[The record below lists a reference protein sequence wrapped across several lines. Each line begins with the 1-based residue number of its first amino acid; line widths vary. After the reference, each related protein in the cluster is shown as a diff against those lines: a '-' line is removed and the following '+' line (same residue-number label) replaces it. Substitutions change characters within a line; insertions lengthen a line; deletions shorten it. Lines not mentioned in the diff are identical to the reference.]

1 MASGRYT
8 DESKERVRDA
18 ADMAEVVGA
27 RTDLRRAGP
36 GRYMGLCPFHE
47 ERTPSFSVDA
57 DKKVY
62 HCFGC
67 GASGDVFTFVRETE
81 GVEFAGALELLADRY
96 GVALERSA
104 EDPQAAARREQRDR
118 LYALLERTAAYYERV
133 LWESPE
139 AEDARSYLAGRGLGE
154 EVLRRFRVGWAPSP
168 WDRVYTASRR
178 AGFRDEELYGA
189 GLASRSRKSGQ
200 LYDRFRARITFPLAD
215 KRGRVIG
222 FGARTLSTGSSG
234 PKYLNSPEGEIYRKG
249 EFLFGLNLARRAA
262 ATTHSVL
269 VVEGYTDVLALSQA
283 GFDNVV
289 GLMGTA
295 LTDAQVDELGR
306 TVGGGG
312 VINWALDADASGQ
325 EAVLRSAE
333 LASRRDVALR
343 VVELPAGLDPADLIA
358 RDGAERMRDLIDGA
372 IPFPRYRFQHV
383 LSTWPLDTPENQDR
397 ALGELRRVIRSVP
410 QGITRD
416 DLVRKTASRFGLSE
430 DLTASLMDERSSL
443 PRSGGGA
450 SRAPVG
456 GRAQRTVT
464 GVPAAW
470 APARTVLDRR
480 EQAEKTFLALCIAL
494 PESGREA
501 LRRVSLEEHFTSV
514 PVRRAAQ
521 HLRGHLAAPLD
532 GLPREDEDLA
542 ELMAELT
549 IRAGRDP
556 ADPSMLEVELL
567 QLEKDRLE
575 RRIAAG
581 GAVAELAEQREQ
593 VTRDIRHAVTRAMER
608 TGAES

>member
-1 MASGRYT
+1 LASGRYT

-57 DKKVY
+57 DKMVY

-139 AEDARSYLAGRGLGE
+139 AEGARSYLAGRGLRE

-222 FGARTLSTGSSG
+222 FGARTLSSGSSG

-249 EFLFGLNLARRAA
+249 QQLFGLHLARRPV
-262 ATTHSVL
+262 HL
-269 VVEGYTDVLALSQA
+269 R
-283 GFDNVV
+283 
-289 GLMGTA
+289 
-295 LTDAQVDELGR
+295 GR
-306 TVGGGG
+306 YSTG
-312 VINWALDADASGQ
+312 
-325 EAVLRSAE
+325 
-333 LASRRDVALR
+333 ASRRSGGSSPDALR
-343 VVELPAGLDPADLIA
+343 CAKKGARPSSESISRSTSRPISYVVRPLI
-358 RDGAERMRDLIDGA
+358 
-372 IPFPRYRFQHV
+372 Y
-383 LSTWPLDTPENQDR
+383 
-397 ALGELRRVIRSVP
+397 
-410 QGITRD
+410 
-416 DLVRKTASRFGLSE
+416 
-430 DLTASLMDERSSL
+430 
-443 PRSGGGA
+443 
-450 SRAPVG
+450 
-456 GRAQRTVT
+456 
-464 GVPAAW
+464 
-470 APARTVLDRR
+470 ART
-480 EQAEKTFLALCIAL
+480 
-494 PESGREA
+494 
-501 LRRVSLEEHFTSV
+501 
-514 PVRRAAQ
+514 
-521 HLRGHLAAPLD
+521 
-532 GLPREDEDLA
+532 
-542 ELMAELT
+542 
-549 IRAGRDP
+549 
-556 ADPSMLEVELL
+556 LL
-567 QLEKDRLE
+567 
-575 RRIAAG
+575 
-581 GAVAELAEQREQ
+581 
-593 VTRDIRHAVTRAMER
+593 
-608 TGAES
+608 

>member
-1 MASGRYT
+1 LASGRYT

-139 AEDARSYLAGRGLGE
+139 AESARSYLAERGLGE

-222 FGARTLSTGSSG
+222 FGARTLSSGSSG

-249 EFLFGLNLARRAA
+249 EFLFGLHLARRAA
-262 ATTHSVL
+262 AASRSVL
-269 VVEGYTDVLALSQA
+269 VAEGYTDVLALSQA
-283 GFDNVV
+283 GVENAV

-295 LTDAQVDELGR
+295 LTEAQVGELVR
-306 TVGGGG
+306 AVLGGGT
-312 VINWALDADASGQ
+312 IDLALDADESGQ
-325 EAVLRSAE
+325 EAMVRANK
-333 LASRRDVALR
+333 LALSRDVTLR
-343 VVELPAGLDPADLIA
+343 VVPLSSGLDPADLVAREGPERVRALIA
-358 RDGAERMRDLIDGA
+358 EAVPFAE
-372 IPFPRYRFQHV
+372 FHV
-383 LSTWPLDTPENQDR
+383 DRILATAELGTPEGRER
-397 ALGELRRVIRSVP
+397 ALAELKPVINSVP
-410 QGITRD
+410 PGIRRD
-416 DLVRKTASRFGLSE
+416 ELVRKVASALALSE
-430 DLTASLMDERSSL
+430 ELTASLVAGRADMHAVR
-443 PRSGGGA
+443 PP
-450 SRAPVG
+450 APVP
-456 GRAQRTVT
+456 RA
-464 GVPAAW
+464 
-470 APARTVLDRR
+470 VLDRP
-480 EQAEKTFLALCIAL
+480 EEAEKTFLALCMAL
-494 PESGREA
+494 HDPGRDA
-501 LRRVSLEEHFTSV
+501 LRRVSLDEHFTS
-514 PVRRAAQ
+514 PLVRRAAE
-521 HLRGHLAAPLD
+521 HLRTHLAAPLV
-532 GLPREDEDLA
+532 GLPREDDALA
-542 ELMAELT
+542 ALMAELQ
-549 IRAGRDP
+549 IRADRHK

-567 QLEKDRLE
+567 QLEKQRLT
-575 RRIAAG
+575 RRIAEG
-581 GAVAELAEQREQ
+581 GPVAELAAKRER
-593 VTRDIRHAVTRAMER
+593 VMKDIRQAVTQVMER

>member
-1 MASGRYT
+1 LASGRYT

-96 GVALERSA
+96 GVALERCT

-139 AEDARSYLAGRGLGE
+139 AEGARSYLTGRGLGE
-154 EVLRRFRVGWAPSP
+154 AVLRRFRVGWAPSP

-178 AGFRDEELYGA
+178 AGFSDEELYGA

-222 FGARTLSTGSSG
+222 FGARTLSSGSSG

-249 EFLFGLNLARRAA
+249 QQLFGLHLARRAA
-262 ATTHSVL
+262 AASRAVL
-269 VVEGYTDVLALSQA
+269 VAEGYTDVLALSQA
-283 GFDNVV
+283 GVENAV

-295 LTDAQVDELGR
+295 LTEAQVVELANA
-306 TVGGGG
+306 VGGGG
-312 VINWALDADASGQ
+312 TIDLALDADASGQ
-325 EAVLRSAE
+325 EAMVRAAA
-333 LASRRDVALR
+333 LASSRDVTLR
-343 VVELPAGLDPADLIA
+343 VVPLPDGLDPADLVA
-358 RDGAERMRDLIDGA
+358 RDGAERVTELIAEAVPFARFRVQHILAGA
-372 IPFPRYRFQHV
+372 E
-383 LSTWPLDTPENQDR
+383 LGTPEGRDR
-397 ALGELRRVIRSVP
+397 ALASLRPVIASLRAGVTREELVRRV
-410 QGITRD
+410 
-416 DLVRKTASRFGLSE
+416 ASRLNLSE
-430 DLTASLMDERSSL
+430 DLAASLLADRGFSPRRSARGAA
-443 PRSGGGA
+443 PRS
-450 SRAPVG
+450 
-456 GRAQRTVT
+456 
-464 GVPAAW
+464 
-470 APARTVLDRR
+470 VLDRR

-494 PESGREA
+494 PEAGREA
-501 LRRVSLEEHFTSV
+501 LRRVSLEEHFTSAS
-514 PVRRAAQ
+514 VRRAAE

-532 GLPREDEDLA
+532 GLPRDDEDLA

>member
-1 MASGRYT
+1 LASGRYT
-8 DESKERVRDA
+8 DDSKERVRDA
-18 ADMAEVVGA
+18 ADMVEVVGA

-36 GRYMGLCPFHE
+36 ARYMGLCPFHE

-104 EDPQAAARREQRDR
+104 ENPAAAARRQKRDR
-118 LYALLERTAAYYERV
+118 LYALLERTAGYYERV
-133 LWESPE
+133 LWEAPE
-139 AEDARSYLAGRGLGE
+139 AAGARAYLSQRGLGD

-178 AGFRDEELYGA
+178 AGFSDEELVGA
-189 GLASRSRKSGQ
+189 GLASRSRRSGQ

-234 PKYLNSPEGEIYRKG
+234 PKYLNSPEGELYRKG
-249 EFLFGLNLARRAA
+249 HQLFGLHLARRAA
-262 ATTHSVL
+262 TSARAM
-269 VVEGYTDVLALSQA
+269 VVTEGYTDVLALSQA
-283 GFDNVV
+283 GVENAV

-295 LTDAQVDELGR
+295 LTDWHVRELAA

-312 VINWALDADASGQ
+312 VIDWALDPDASGQ

-333 LASRRDVALR
+333 LLSRRDVELR
-343 VVELPAGLDPADLIA
+343 VVPLPEGLDPADLVVREGAKRTTELIA
-358 RDGAERMRDLIDGA
+358 SSVPFARFRVER
-372 IPFPRYRFQHV
+372 V
-383 LSTWPLDTPENQDR
+383 LARSDLDTPEGRDNAWQDVER
-397 ALGELRRVIRSVP
+397 VLVIVEDGPLRQELTREVSSRLGLELR
-410 QGITRD
+410 QGQRLAAAPRQSRQQATAATRN
-416 DLVRKTASRFGLSE
+416 
-430 DLTASLMDERSSL
+430 
-443 PRSGGGA
+443 
-450 SRAPVG
+450 
-456 GRAQRTVT
+456 
-464 GVPAAW
+464 
-470 APARTVLDRR
+470 VLDRR

-494 PESGREA
+494 PEPGREA
-501 LRRVSLEEHFTSV
+501 LRRVSLEEHFTSAL
-514 PVRRAAQ
+514 VRRAAE
-521 HLRGHLAAPLD
+521 HLRGHLVAPLD
-532 GLPREDEDLA
+532 GLPRDDEDLA
-542 ELMAELT
+542 EVMAELT

-575 RRIAAG
+575 RQIAAG
-581 GAVAELAEQREQ
+581 GPVADLAKAR
-593 VTRDIRHAVTRAMER
+593 RDIKTRLDEAVTRAMAR
-608 TGAES
+608 TPGADG

>member
-1 MASGRYT
+1 LASGRYT
-8 DESKERVRDA
+8 DDSKERVRDA

-36 GRYMGLCPFHE
+36 ARYMGLCPFHE

-104 EDPQAAARREQRDR
+104 EDPAAAARRQKRDR

-133 LWESPE
+133 LWEAPE
-139 AEDARSYLAGRGLGE
+139 AAGARAYLSQRGLGD

-178 AGFRDEELYGA
+178 ASFSDEELVEA
-189 GLASRSRKSGQ
+189 GLASRSRRSGQ
-200 LYDRFRARITFPLAD
+200 LYDRFRARITFPLTD

-234 PKYLNSPEGEIYRKG
+234 PKYLNSPEGELYRKG
-249 EFLFGLNLARRAA
+249 HQLFGLHLARRAA
-262 ATTHSVL
+262 ASARAM
-269 VVEGYTDVLALSQA
+269 VVTEGYTDVLALSQA
-283 GFDNVV
+283 RVENAV

-295 LTDAQVDELGR
+295 LTEAQVREL
-306 TVGGGG
+306 TAAVGAGGT
-312 VINWALDADASGQ
+312 IDLALDADASGQ
-325 EAVLRSAE
+325 EAMVRAAA
-333 LASRRDVALR
+333 LASGHDVTLR
-343 VVELPAGLDPADLIA
+343 VVPLPDGLDPADLVVRDDAGRVADLLTGA
-358 RDGAERMRDLIDGA
+358 RPFAQFRVDHILATADLE
-372 IPFPRYRFQHV
+372 
-383 LSTWPLDTPENQDR
+383 TPEGRDR
-397 ALGELRRVIRSVP
+397 ALEALRPVIRSVP
-410 QGITRD
+410 AGIRHEE
-416 DLVRKTASRFGLSE
+416 LVRQVASRLSLSE
-430 DLTASLMDERSSL
+430 ELTGALVAERGRARPAPMPSR
-443 PRSGGGA
+443 PRERRRD
-450 SRAPVG
+450 RAPV
-456 GRAQRTVT
+456 RA
-464 GVPAAW
+464 
-470 APARTVLDRR
+470 VLDRR

-494 PESGREA
+494 PEPGREA
-501 LRRVSLEEHFTSV
+501 LRRVSLEEHFTSAL
-514 PVRRAAQ
+514 VRRAAE

-532 GLPREDEDLA
+532 GLPRDDEDLA

-575 RRIAAG
+575 RQIAAG
-581 GAVAELAEQREQ
+581 DAVAELAERREQ
-593 VTRDIRHAVTRAMER
+593 VNRDIRHAVTRAMER
-608 TGAES
+608 TGAER

>member
-1 MASGRYT
+1 
-8 DESKERVRDA
+8 
-18 ADMAEVVGA
+18 
-27 RTDLRRAGP
+27 
-36 GRYMGLCPFHE
+36 
-47 ERTPSFSVDA
+47 
-57 DKKVY
+57 
-62 HCFGC
+62 
-67 GASGDVFTFVRETE
+67 
-81 GVEFAGALELLADRY
+81 
-96 GVALERSA
+96 
-104 EDPQAAARREQRDR
+104 
-118 LYALLERTAAYYERV
+118 
-133 LWESPE
+133 
-139 AEDARSYLAGRGLGE
+139 
-154 EVLRRFRVGWAPSP
+154 
-168 WDRVYTASRR
+168 VYTASRR

-222 FGARTLSTGSSG
+222 FGARTLSSGSSG

-249 EFLFGLNLARRAA
+249 EFLFGLNLARRAV
-262 ATTHSVL
+262 ATSHSVL

-333 LASRRDVALR
+333 LASRRDVTLR
-343 VVELPAGLDPADLIA
+343 VVELSAGLDPADLIA

-397 ALGELRRVIRSVP
+397 ALEELRRVIRSVP

-430 DLTASLMDERSSL
+430 DLTASLMDERSS
-443 PRSGGGA
+443 RGRVA
-450 SRAPVG
+450 SRA
-456 GRAQRTVT
+456 T
-464 GVPAAW
+464 
-470 APARTVLDRR
+470 APAPRAVLDRR

-494 PESGREA
+494 PETGREA
-501 LRRVSLEEHFTSV
+501 LRRVSLEEHFTSA

-549 IRAGRDP
+549 IRAGREP

>member
-1 MASGRYT
+1 LASGRYT

-36 GRYMGLCPFHE
+36 GCYMGLCPFHE

-57 DKKVY
+57 DKMVY

-139 AEDARSYLAGRGLGE
+139 AEGARSYLAGRGLGE

-222 FGARTLSTGSSG
+222 FGARTLSSGSSG

-249 EFLFGLNLARRAA
+249 QQLFGLHLARRPAA
-262 ATTHSVL
+262 SSRSVL
-269 VVEGYTDVLALSQA
+269 VAEGYTDVLALSQA
-283 GFDNVV
+283 GVENAV

-295 LTDAQVDELGR
+295 LTEAQVVELANA
-306 TVGGGG
+306 VGGGG
-312 VINWALDADASGQ
+312 TIDLALDADASGQ
-325 EAVLRSAE
+325 EAMVRAAA
-333 LASRRDVALR
+333 LASSRDVTLR
-343 VVELPAGLDPADLIA
+343 VVPLPDGLDPADLVA
-358 RDGAERMRDLIDGA
+358 RDGAERVSELLSDAR
-372 IPFPRYRFQHV
+372 PFAQFRVDHI
-383 LSTWPLDTPENQDR
+383 LGTAELGTPEGTDR
-397 ALGELRRVIRSVP
+397 ALEALRPVIGSVP
-410 QGITRD
+410 AGVRHD
-416 DLVRKTASRFGLSE
+416 ELVRQVASRLRLSE
-430 DLTASLMDERSSL
+430 DLTASLVAE
-443 PRSGGGA
+443 PT
-450 SRAPVG
+450 RA
-456 GRAQRTVT
+456 RA
-464 GVPAAW
+464 AA
-470 APARTVLDRR
+470 AARPPARAVLDRR
-480 EQAEKTFLALCIAL
+480 EQAERRFLARCIAMR
-494 PESGREA
+494 EEGREA
-501 LRRVSLEEHFTSV
+501 LKRVNLEEHFTSDL
-514 PVRRAAQ
+514 VRRAAA
-521 HLRGHLAAPLD
+521 HLRTHPALD
-532 GLPREDEDLA
+532 RLPREDDELA
-542 ELMAELT
+542 ALMAELE
-549 IRAGRDP
+549 IRAGDEDVDRWK
-556 ADPSMLEVELL
+556 LELELL
-567 QLEKDRLE
+567 QLEKARLE
-575 RRIAAG
+575 RRIAEG
-581 GAVAELAEQREQ
+581 GAVAELAAEREQ
-593 VTRDIRHAVTRAMER
+593 VTRDIRQAATRATER
-608 TGAES
+608 TVAES

>member
-1 MASGRYT
+1 MSGGGRYT
-8 DESKERVRDA
+8 DDSKERVREA

-81 GVEFAGALELLADRY
+81 GVEFTDALELLADRY
-96 GVALERSA
+96 GVALERSVS
-104 EDPQAAARREQRDR
+104 DPAADARRRQRDR
-118 LYALLERTAAYYERV
+118 LFALLERTASYYERV

-139 AEDARSYLAGRGLGE
+139 AEVAREYLAERGLGE

-178 AGFRDEELYGA
+178 TGFTDEELLGA
-189 GLASRSRKSGQ
+189 GLASRSRRSDQ

-222 FGARTLSTGSSG
+222 FGARTLSSGSSG
-234 PKYLNSPEGEIYRKG
+234 PKYLNSPEGELYRKG
-249 EFLFGLNLARRAA
+249 EFLFGLDLARRAVA
-262 ATTHSVL
+262 SSNSVL

-283 GFDNVV
+283 GFANVV

-295 LTDAQVDELGR
+295 LTDAQVNELGR

-333 LASRRDVALR
+333 LSSRRDVTLG
-343 VVELPAGLDPADLIA
+343 VVELPAGLDPADLVV
-358 RDGAERMRDLIDGA
+358 RDGAGRMRELIDRA

-383 LSTWPLDTPENQDR
+383 LSTWPLETPEDQDR
-397 ALGELRRVIRSVP
+397 ALEELRRVIRSVP
-410 QGITRD
+410 PGITRD
-416 DLVRKTASRFGLSE
+416 ELVRKTASRFGLSE
-430 DLTASLMDERSSL
+430 DLTGSLLDDRSS
-443 PRSGGGA
+443 PRTQGLMSGRPD
-450 SRAPVG
+450 RAER
-456 GRAQRTVT
+456 RAVR
-464 GVPAAW
+464 
-470 APARTVLDRR
+470 APARAVLERR
-480 EQAEKTFLALCIAL
+480 EQAERTFLALCIAL
-494 PESGREA
+494 PEQGREA
-501 LRRVSLEEHFTSV
+501 LRRVSLDEHFSTHH
-514 PVRRAAQ
+514 VRRAAE

-532 GLPREDEDLA
+532 GLPRDDEGLA
-542 ELMAELT
+542 SLMAELT
-549 IRAGRDP
+549 IRADREPRDP
-556 ADPSMLEVELL
+556 AMLEVELL

-575 RRIAAG
+575 RQIAAG
-581 GAVAELAEQREQ
+581 GAVADLAERREQ
-593 VTRDIRHAVTRAMER
+593 VTKDIRTAVTRAMER
-608 TGAES
+608 TAGAD

>member
-1 MASGRYT
+1 LASGRYT
-8 DESKERVRDA
+8 DDSKERVRDA

-36 GRYMGLCPFHE
+36 ARYMGLCPFHE

-104 EDPQAAARREQRDR
+104 ENPAAAARRQKRDR

-133 LWESPE
+133 LWEAPE
-139 AEDARSYLAGRGLGE
+139 AAGARAYLSQRGLGD

-178 AGFRDEELYGA
+178 AGFSDEELVEA
-189 GLASRSRKSGQ
+189 GLASRSRRSGQ

-234 PKYLNSPEGEIYRKG
+234 PKYLNSPEGELYRKG
-249 EFLFGLNLARRAA
+249 HQLFGLHLARRAA
-262 ATTHSVL
+262 ASARAM
-269 VVEGYTDVLALSQA
+269 VVAEGYTDVLALSQA
-283 GFDNVV
+283 GVENAV

-295 LTDAQVDELGR
+295 LTEAQVREL
-306 TVGGGG
+306 TAAVGAGGT
-312 VINWALDADASGQ
+312 IDLALDADASGQ
-325 EAVLRSAE
+325 EAMVRAAA
-333 LASRRDVALR
+333 LASGHDVTLR
-343 VVELPAGLDPADLIA
+343 VVPLPDGLDPADLVV
-358 RDGAERMRDLIDGA
+358 RDGAGRVADLLTGA
-372 IPFPRYRFQHV
+372 RPFAQFRVDHI
-383 LSTWPLDTPENQDR
+383 LATADLETPEGRDR
-397 ALGELRRVIRSVP
+397 ALEALRPVIRSVP
-410 QGITRD
+410 AGIRHEE
-416 DLVRKTASRFGLSE
+416 LVRQVASRLSLSE
-430 DLTASLMDERSSL
+430 ELTGALVAERGRARPAPMPSR
-443 PRSGGGA
+443 PRERRRD
-450 SRAPVG
+450 RAPV
-456 GRAQRTVT
+456 RA
-464 GVPAAW
+464 
-470 APARTVLDRR
+470 VLDRR

-494 PESGREA
+494 PEPGREA
-501 LRRVSLEEHFTSV
+501 LRRVSLEEHFTSAL
-514 PVRRAAQ
+514 VRRAAE

-532 GLPREDEDLA
+532 GLPRDDEDLA

-575 RRIAAG
+575 RQIAAG
-581 GAVAELAEQREQ
+581 DAVAELAERREQ
-593 VTRDIRHAVTRAMER
+593 VNRDIRHAVTRAMER
-608 TGAES
+608 SGAER